1 MTMDKVEAIKAE
13 IERRIAFQEKCI
25 KNGYRLSGSP
35 EEEIIFEYK
44 RLLDFIDLLLE
55 EPVIS
60 DLDEAATHHK
70 EMVKG
75 ANRPETEFA
84 NTDFIAGAMWYK
96 YNVQKSSSDIDFEK
110 ELYKHFGQVKDFML
124 DMRIAKYFY
133 ELKKVK

>member
-1 MTMDKVEAIKAE
+1 MDKVSLIKAE
-13 IERRIAFQEKCI
+13 IERLKKEWDYGSSAEAK
-25 KNGYRLSGSP
+25 YRV
-35 EEEIIFEYK
+35 ETYK
-44 RLLDFIDLLLE
+44 ELIDFIDSLPK

-60 DLDEAATHHK
+60 DLDEAATYHK